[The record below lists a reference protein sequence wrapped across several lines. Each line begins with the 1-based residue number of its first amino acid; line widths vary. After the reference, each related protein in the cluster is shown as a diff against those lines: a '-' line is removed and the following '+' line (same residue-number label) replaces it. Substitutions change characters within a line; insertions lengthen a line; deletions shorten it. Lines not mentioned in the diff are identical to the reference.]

1 MKRIGFGQVE
11 PNHLSAQRTSQIY
24 AQLPANKDIAQLENG
39 QFVKYDYAN
48 GEVNFEVVHTEGV
61 YDEDTSWCKKG
72 EKWEDNS
79 VQVVGK
85 GNINFVGKQTGF

>member
-39 QFVKYDYAN
+39 QFVKT
-48 GEVNFEVVHTEGV
+48 TEYVTGR
-61 YDEDTSWCKKG
+61 
-72 EKWEDNS
+72 S
-79 VQVVGK
+79 VRICMCFGTNK
-85 GNINFVGKQTGF
+85 R